1 MKEVLVVVN
10 NKEQSLIERLAN
22 DSQLVT
28 IQTVLFIV
36 LIVANLGLFYW
47 RTTLPSNAEE
57 EAQITAE
64 IDELEAEEK
73 ALNERLDEIKTAQRN
88 EVFSYD
94 LVEAQADIAHLNE
107 FGEELLTFNGLDEY
121 QERREIYESVSSNN
135 RFMPDL
141 SYLEGIDEDDINDE
155 DGDESGGVVQFDIT
169 SSVDDQNWLLIEQ
182 GEVGRRYIGVISYS
196 LTSGG
201 RSVMDGTESYGVAF
215 AELSDDQKVERLEI
229 LSMYLPSS
237 QPVSPGESGEA
248 IDPADAPRY

>member
-1 MKEVLVVVN
+1 MVN
-10 NKEQSLIERLAN
+10 NKEQSFIERLAN
-22 DSQLVT
+22 DSHLVT

-36 LIVANLGLFYW
+36 LIVVNLGLFYW
-47 RTTLPSNAEE
+47 RNTLPSNTEQ

-64 IDELEAEEK
+64 ISELEAEEK

-94 LVEAQADIAHLNE
+94 LVEAQADITHLNE
-107 FGEELLTFNGLDEY
+107 FSEELLTFNGLDEY
-121 QERREIYESVSSNN
+121 QERREVYESVSSNN

-141 SYLEGIDEDDINDE
+141 SYLEGEDQVDDEDSDE
-155 DGDESGGVVQFDIT
+155 NRGGVVQFEIA
-169 SSVDDQNWLLIEQ
+169 SSVEDQNWLLIEQ
-182 GEVGRRYIGVISYS
+182 GEAGRRYIGVISYA

-248 IDPADAPRY
+248 IDPEDVPRY